1 MSQVKYLFS
10 MFLAL
15 FIAGESLSAKE
26 WNITRWTYNNK
37 NQREQAFEYAVDNAQ
52 DGDVLIV
59 QNDLTVTS
67 NIDVYDDITVKS
79 RDGLPLTIKNI
90 GRYYVCNIHPGAK
103 LTMTNIVVD
112 GEDYS
117 RRSDLFTLKP
127 MEVKNNVTNV
137 SRLILQNGVTIKR
150 IKLSSLSGNENAAIH
165 VKKGAVLRINE
176 GAMIQKCDNQSSPG
190 KGGAICCD
198 YGTIIMTGGTITGC
212 TSKGNGGAIHTDGT
226 RIDAVD
232 VEGISARGDIY
243 LSGGYITNN
252 TCASGKMGG
261 AIYLGNSGPMIHIT
275 GSIVVSNNFSGTKSD
290 DISTFDLENAHANR
304 LKLTGHS
311 DLNPPGFTTNGIT
324 FTGSVGVRYPAG
336 NETVQGLRFGGQ
348 WEYFNGT
355 QEEPRQFFWN
365 GDPTYRGRLEGN
377 SLIWSKYVVHVL
389 PKDDEIIAD
398 FIEKGIGSPLYIE
411 LNADYKMTKTVYV
424 PENFKIY
431 VDLQGWNLIC
441 DFHVENDT
449 GQVIFWDSSVMKSGK
464 VSGHRESD
472 SPTAF
477 VLEGGSYQT
486 YPPPEWIAP
495 GKHLI
500 RNYCEVHPYMV
511 ASLAWTTNTVA
522 TMTDLTTVQLADVDN
537 EVRVIS
543 QPEELAAITFST
555 GDWVH
560 EAHNNPS
567 RRVQVYAIAAVSNET
582 ENTITEIGEPY
593 LLFDSKLGLGSS
605 ESILHPDYVGQ
616 NAPNGVTFGSEDAFV
631 WNNELSYGLIKLM
644 HITMEEKGTY
654 YETNNIEYTYF
665 KLPDAMFK
673 ATQRMNGQELRIMLS
688 DALLKSTLGFDR
700 ASGFSDHGVNVHLN
714 SPQSNGLM
722 LWENLVTGT
731 RADELLLS
739 TASSG
744 GDEAHLNITLSN
756 MNKQTLP
763 ETGYDVYYDIRK
775 STASGWV
782 RVGDVSSSPSFSI
795 PLLGEDGYSKGATG
809 FYRVT
814 TLIVP
819 ADELSVTN
827 EIPSKNIVGVLEIDS
842 SLANTLA
849 AVPWVALE
857 QDPEG
862 DDLVPVTVS
871 NYLNTAH
878 LEDND
883 AIQVASQGNIYKRWS
898 WNKRD
903 KKWNAAT
910 TVTKNAVYSA
920 ADAGEH
926 PLPGNSAVWISRA
939 NSGNKPFFLV
949 GQYSKNDVSLQIGG
963 DESGDETFTLVSN
976 PSFEPV
982 RVNDY
987 NWGTNPVKGDVIRI
1001 PNEKEAPL
1009 LLTWNGSEWG
1019 RLVKL
1024 PGERYGV
1031 WKNDAVVPAGTGFW
1045 YMRKGAAFEIKLPK
1059 SNPCTE

>member
-1 MSQVKYLFS
+1 MLSLFAICQATAKVWS
-10 MFLAL
+10 V
-15 FIAGESLSAKE
+15 SLWNYSNWKDKE
-26 WNITRWTYNNK
+26 K
-37 NQREQAFEYAVDNAQ
+37 SFSYAVNESS
-52 DGDVLIV
+52 DGDIIELEK
-59 QNDLTVTS
+59 NLTVTS
-67 NIDVYDDITVKS
+67 DIEVYSDITVRSKNNTTC
-79 RDGLPLTIKNI
+79 TIRNV
-90 GRYYVCNIHPGAK
+90 GRYYICNVHPGGK
-103 LTMTNIVVD
+103 LTLTNIVVD
-112 GEDYS
+112 CENYS
-117 RRSDLFTLKP
+117 RREDLFHLKA
-127 MEVKNNVTNV
+127 MTVSSRGVTNV
-137 SRLILQNGVTIKR
+137 ARMVLQNGATIKR
-150 IKLSSLSGNENAAIH
+150 VSLSSSSGNENAVFH
-165 VKKGAVLRINE
+165 VKQGAVLRIKE
-176 GAMIQKCDNQSSPG
+176 GAMIQNCNNQSSPG

-198 YGTIIMTGGTITGC
+198 YGTVIMTGGTITGC
-212 TSKGNGGAIHTDGT
+212 KAKGDGGAIHTDGT
-226 RIDAVD
+226 RVDAV
-232 VEGISARGDIY
+232 EAQGINARGDIY

-252 TCASGKMGG
+252 ACGAGMHGG
-261 AIYLGNSGPMIHIT
+261 AIYVGNSGPMIHIT
-275 GSIVVSNNFSGTKSD
+275 GSVVVSNNFSGTGSSAVSD
-290 DISTFDLENAHANR
+290 DISTYLLENAYANR

-311 DLNPPGFTTNGIT
+311 DVNPSDFTTNGIS
-324 FTGSVGVRYPAG
+324 FTGSVGVRYPLNVADP
-336 NETVQGLRFGGQ
+336 QGLRFGGA
-348 WEYFNGT
+348 WEYFNST

-365 GDPTYRGRLEGN
+365 GNGEYRGWIEGN
-377 SLIWSKYVVHVL
+377 ALVWSRHYVHEL
-389 PKDDEIIAD
+389 PKDGDRVAD
-398 FIEKGIGSPLYIE
+398 LIENGAGSPLYIE
-411 LNADYKMTKTVYV
+411 LNGDYEMKAPVHV
-424 PENFKIY
+424 PENYQIV
-431 VDLQGWNLIC
+431 VDLQGHEFKC
-441 DFHVENDT
+441 DFHVDNST
-449 GQVIFWDSSVMKSGK
+449 GQVIIRDSSVMKSGK
-464 VSGHRESD
+464 VSGHREST

-477 VLEGGSYQT
+477 LLEGGSFQT
-486 YPPPEWIAP
+486 YPPPEWVADD
-495 GKHLI
+495 KVLI

-511 ASLAWTTNTVA
+511 ATLAWQTNA
-522 TMTDLTTVQLADVDN
+522 TSRLHDLTAVTRERIDEETRIVSGGED
-537 EVRVIS
+537 IS
-543 QPEELAAITFST
+543 AITFST
-555 GDWVH
+555 GDWVNLEH
-560 EAHNNPS
+560 TNS
-567 RRVQVYAIAAVSNET
+567 LRKVQVLAVAAVSNALDGTVSEA
-582 ENTITEIGEPY
+582 GERI
-593 LLFDSKLGLGSS
+593 LLFDSELGLNSS
-605 ESILHPDYVGQ
+605 EYISGSENS
-616 NAPNGVTFGSEDAFV
+616 NARNANNANGATFGNEDEFV
-631 WNNELSYGLIKLM
+631 WNAMSYGLVKLL
-644 HITMEEKGTY
+644 HITMTEQGESY
-654 YETNNIEYTYF
+654 VTNDVEQTYF
-665 KLPDAMFK
+665 QFPDAMFE
-673 ATQRMNGQELRIMLS
+673 ATQRKNASKLRIMLT
-688 DALLKSTLGFDR
+688 DALLKSAFDTDR
-700 ASGFSDHGVNVHLN
+700 ASGFSEPGINTRLDEI
-714 SPQSNGLM
+714 QENGLRK
-722 LWENLVTGT
+722 WENIVTGT
-731 RADELLLS
+731 DDSEFLFS
-739 TASSG
+739 TASGG
-744 GDEAHLNITLSN
+744 GDEARLDIALSN
-756 MNKQTLP
+756 TNKQIRT

-795 PLLGEDGYSKGATG
+795 PLLGEDGSSKGATG

-842 SLANTLA
+842 PLANTLA

-862 DDLVPVTVS
+862 ADLVPVTVS

-883 AIQVASQGNIYKRWS
+883 AIQVANQGNIYKRWS

-920 ADAGEH
+920 TDAGEY

-1009 LLTWNGSEWG
+1009 LLSWNGSEWG

-1024 PGERYGV
+1024 PGERYSV